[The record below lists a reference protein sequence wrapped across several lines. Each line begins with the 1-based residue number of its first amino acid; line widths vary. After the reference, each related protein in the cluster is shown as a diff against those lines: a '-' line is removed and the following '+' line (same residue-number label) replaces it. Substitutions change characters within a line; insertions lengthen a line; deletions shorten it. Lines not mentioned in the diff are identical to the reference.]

1 MFNSKVLYI
10 VIQMSFLLLYFFEE
24 KKGGTR
30 VFIPSR
36 ATFIIKAR
44 KSNQEKQS
52 LRTKFG
58 KECVIIML

>member
-1 MFNSKVLYI
+1 
-10 VIQMSFLLLYFFEE
+10 MSFLLLYFFEE

-30 VFIPSR
+30 VFIPPR